1 MEVVIK
7 KRFRIW
13 PRKRRWQV
21 TISIAL
27 AILFVAIVTVGYLF
41 WLLNKSV
48 PQTEG
53 TIEVSGLIEEV
64 NVYRDEAGTPHI
76 EAKNQHDLFFAQG
89 YVTAQDRIF
98 QMDLSRRQASGML
111 SEVVGKQALDR
122 DKFFRTLGLRR
133 AAEKSLDLYSD
144 EARKAL
150 ESYAEGVNQYIKQA
164 KAANTLPIEFTI
176 MGYEPEEWS
185 DLDSITIGKY
195 MAFDLGGHWEGQAF
209 RHHLIQNFPE
219 DKALE
224 LFPSY
229 PEDGLAIIQA
239 VKDSTIDIG
248 KSFAGAVIPHEFN
261 GSNNWVVSGER
272 SESGFPLL
280 ADDPHL
286 GLATPAIW
294 YETHLQSPEINVSG
308 VIFAGI
314 PGIILGRNETISW
327 GVTNVGPDVQ
337 DLYIEKRNP
346 DNKHEFLY
354 NDKWE
359 PAEIIAEK
367 IFIKDEE
374 PLDHE
379 VVVTRH
385 GPIMSEF
392 AHYEDANTA
401 LAMKWTALEPSTELE
416 AVLKFSKATNW
427 EEFKEALTY
436 FHTPAQNFVFAS
448 TDGTIAYRANGLIP
462 IRKKGDSLLPVP
474 GWTDEY
480 EWEGYIPWEELP
492 TVVNPAEG
500 YIATANYKIAGEEYP
515 YHISNIWA
523 QPYRQQRIQDVLESK
538 EKLNV
543 EDMMQLQFDHYN
555 LQAEEFVPILLKNTD
570 VSNLR
575 EIDREALETF
585 EDWDFTD
592 STDLA
597 APLLFHF
604 WMEEIA
610 NVLFHDE
617 ISEDVLKLFA
627 GKGNVVD
634 QLIREA
640 HQGKEGIWITEN
652 GGLQKV
658 LQESLTNAVNRA
670 SNFQGEN
677 PAEWKWGEVHAAEF
691 SHPLSTVN
699 PLHLLFNRKGSIPMR
714 GSRVTVGAA
723 GWNSE
728 TGKVNHGA
736 AWRTIVDMKNPL
748 ESYNVVGPG
757 QSGHVM
763 SPWYH
768 DQMDDWTQ
776 GRYHQTLMSDE
787 YREEAKSLVLQPK

>member
-7 KRFRIW
+7 KKFRIW
-13 PRKRRWQV
+13 PKKRRWQV
-21 TISIAL
+21 TISVALTILLL
-27 AILFVAIVTVGYLF
+27 AIVAVGYLS

-53 TIEVSGLIEEV
+53 TIEVNGLIEV
-64 NVYRDEAGTPHI
+64 VSVYRDEAGIPHI
-76 EAKNQHDLFFAQG
+76 EAENQHDLFFAQG

-133 AAEKSLDLYSD
+133 AAEKSLDYYSE

-150 ESYAEGVNQYIKQA
+150 ASYAEGVNQYIKQA

-176 MGYEPEEWS
+176 MGYEPEEWT

-229 PEDGLAIIQA
+229 PEDGPSIIQA

-248 KSFAGAVIPHEFN
+248 ESFAGAVIPHEFN
-261 GSNNWVVSGER
+261 GSNNWVVSGEKT
-272 SESGFPLL
+272 ESGFPLL

-286 GLATPAIW
+286 GLATPSIW

-359 PAEIIAEK
+359 PAEIIEEK

-374 PLDHE
+374 AQDYE

-392 AHYEDANTA
+392 AHYEDTNTA

-427 EEFKEALTY
+427 EEFKEALTF

-474 GWTDEY
+474 GWTDEF
-480 EWEGYIPWEELP
+480 EWEGYIPWDELP
-492 TVVNPAEG
+492 TVVNPTEG
-500 YIATANYKIAGEEYP
+500 YIATANYKVMGEEYP

-543 EDMMQLQFDHYN
+543 DDMMQLQFDHYN

-570 VSNLR
+570 IFNLR

-585 EDWDFTD
+585 ENWDFTD

-610 NVLFHDE
+610 NLLFNND
-617 ISEDVLKLFA
+617 ISEDVLKLFE

-640 HQGKEGIWITEN
+640 HQGKEGIWITEK
-652 GGLQKV
+652 GGLQNV
-658 LQESLTNAVNRA
+658 LQESLTNAVDRA
-670 SNFQGEN
+670 SNFQGEK
-677 PAEWKWGEVHAAEF
+677 PANWKWGEVHAAEF
-691 SHPLSTVN
+691 SHPLSAVN
-699 PLHLLFNRKGSIPMR
+699 PLHLLFNRKGALPMR

-736 AWRTIVDMKNPL
+736 AWRTVVDMKNPL

-768 DQMDDWTQ
+768 DQMDDWTE
-776 GRYHQTLMSDE
+776 GRYHQTFMGDE
-787 YREEAKSLVLQPK
+787 YREEAKTLVLQPK

>member
-7 KRFRIW
+7 KKFRIW
-13 PRKRRWQV
+13 PKKRRWQV
-21 TISIAL
+21 TISVALIILLL
-27 AILFVAIVTVGYLF
+27 AIVAVGYLS

-53 TIEVSGLIEEV
+53 TIEVNGLIEV
-64 NVYRDEAGTPHI
+64 VSVYRDEAGIPHI
-76 EAKNQHDLFFAQG
+76 EAENQHDLFFAQG

-133 AAEKSLDLYSD
+133 AAEKSLDYYSE

-150 ESYAEGVNQYIKQA
+150 ASYAEGVNQYIKQA

-176 MGYEPEEWS
+176 MGYEPEEWT

-229 PEDGLAIIQA
+229 PEDDPSIIQA

-248 KSFAGAVIPHEFN
+248 ESFAGAVIPHEFN
-261 GSNNWVVSGER
+261 GSNNWVVSGEKT
-272 SESGFPLL
+272 ESGFPLL

-286 GLATPAIW
+286 GLATPSIW

-359 PAEIIAEK
+359 PAEIIEEK

-374 PLDHE
+374 AQDYE

-392 AHYEDANTA
+392 AHYEDTNTA

-427 EEFKEALTY
+427 EEFKEALTF

-480 EWEGYIPWEELP
+480 EWEGYIPWDELP
-492 TVVNPAEG
+492 TVVNPTEG
-500 YIATANYKIAGEEYP
+500 YIATANYKVMGEEYP

-543 EDMMQLQFDHYN
+543 DDMMQLQFDHYN

-570 VSNLR
+570 ISNLR

-585 EDWDFTD
+585 ENWDFTD

-610 NVLFHDE
+610 NLLFNND
-617 ISEDVLKLFA
+617 ISEDVLKLFE

-640 HQGKEGIWITEN
+640 HQGKEGIWITEK
-652 GGLQKV
+652 GGLQNV
-658 LQESLTNAVNRA
+658 LQESLTNAVDRA
-670 SNFQGEN
+670 SNFQGEK
-677 PAEWKWGEVHAAEF
+677 PANWKWGEVHAAEF
-691 SHPLSTVN
+691 SHPLSAVN
-699 PLHLLFNRKGSIPMR
+699 PLHLLFNRKGALPMR

-736 AWRTIVDMKNPL
+736 AWRTVVDMKNPL

-768 DQMDDWTQ
+768 DQMDDWTE
-776 GRYHQTLMSDE
+776 GRYHQTFMGDE
-787 YREEAKSLVLQPK
+787 YREEAKTLVLQPK

>member
-7 KRFRIW
+7 KKFRIW
-13 PRKRRWQV
+13 PKKRRWQI
-21 TISIAL
+21 TISVALTILLL
-27 AILFVAIVTVGYLF
+27 AIVAVGYLS

-53 TIEVSGLIEEV
+53 TIEVNGLVEV
-64 NVYRDEAGTPHI
+64 VSVYRDEAGIPHI
-76 EAKNQHDLFFAQG
+76 EAENQHDLFFAQG

-133 AAEKSLDLYSD
+133 AAEKSLDYYSE

-150 ESYAEGVNQYIKQA
+150 ASYAEGVNQYIKQA

-176 MGYEPEEWS
+176 MGYEPEEWT

-229 PEDGLAIIQA
+229 PEDGPSIIQA

-248 KSFAGAVIPHEFN
+248 ESFAGAVIPHEFN
-261 GSNNWVVSGER
+261 GSNNWVVSGEKT
-272 SESGFPLL
+272 ESGFPLL

-286 GLATPAIW
+286 GLATPSIW
-294 YETHLQSPEINVSG
+294 YETHLQSPELNVSG

-359 PAEIIAEK
+359 PAEIIEEK

-374 PLDHE
+374 AQDYE

-392 AHYEDANTA
+392 AHYEDTNTA

-427 EEFKEALTY
+427 EEFKEALTF

-480 EWEGYIPWEELP
+480 EWEGYIPWDELP
-492 TVVNPAEG
+492 TVVNPTEG
-500 YIATANYKIAGEEYP
+500 YIATANYKVVGEEYP

-543 EDMMQLQFDHYN
+543 DDMMQLQFDHYN

-570 VSNLR
+570 ISNLR

-585 EDWDFTD
+585 ENWDFTD

-610 NVLFHDE
+610 NLLFNND
-617 ISEDVLKLFA
+617 ISEDVLKLFE

-640 HQGKEGIWITEN
+640 HQGKDGIWITEK
-652 GGLQKV
+652 GGLQNV
-658 LQESLTNAVNRA
+658 LQESLTNAVDRA
-670 SNFQGEN
+670 SNFQGEK
-677 PAEWKWGEVHAAEF
+677 PANWKWGEVHAAEF
-691 SHPLSTVN
+691 SHPLSAVN
-699 PLHLLFNRKGSIPMR
+699 PLHLLFNRKGALPMR

-736 AWRTIVDMKNPL
+736 AWRTVVDMKNPL

-768 DQMDDWTQ
+768 DQMDDWTE
-776 GRYHQTLMSDE
+776 GRYHQTFMGDE
-787 YREEAKSLVLQPK
+787 YREEAKTLVLQPK

>member
-7 KRFRIW
+7 KKFRIW
-13 PRKRRWQV
+13 PKKRRWQV
-21 TISIAL
+21 TISVALTILLL
-27 AILFVAIVTVGYLF
+27 AIVAVGYLS

-53 TIEVSGLIEEV
+53 TIEVNGLIEV
-64 NVYRDEAGTPHI
+64 VSVYRDEAGIPHI
-76 EAKNQHDLFFAQG
+76 EAENQHDLFFAQG

-133 AAEKSLDLYSD
+133 AAEKSLDYYSE

-150 ESYAEGVNQYIKQA
+150 ASYAEGVNQYIKQA

-176 MGYEPEEWS
+176 MGYEPEEWT

-229 PEDGLAIIQA
+229 PEDGPSIIQA

-248 KSFAGAVIPHEFN
+248 ESFAGAVIPHEFN
-261 GSNNWVVSGER
+261 GSNNWVVSGEKT
-272 SESGFPLL
+272 ESGFPLL

-286 GLATPAIW
+286 GLATPSIW

-359 PAEIIAEK
+359 RAEIIEEK

-374 PLDHE
+374 AQDYE

-392 AHYEDANTA
+392 AHYEDTNTA

-427 EEFKEALTY
+427 EEFKEALTF

-480 EWEGYIPWEELP
+480 EWEGYIPWDELP
-492 TVVNPAEG
+492 TVVNPTEG
-500 YIATANYKIAGEEYP
+500 YIATANYKVMGEEYP

-543 EDMMQLQFDHYN
+543 DDMMQLQFDHYN

-570 VSNLR
+570 ISNLR

-585 EDWDFTD
+585 KNWDFTD

-610 NVLFHDE
+610 NLLFNND
-617 ISEDVLKLFA
+617 ISEDVLKLFE

-640 HQGKEGIWITEN
+640 HQGKEGIWITEK
-652 GGLQKV
+652 GGLQNV
-658 LQESLTNAVNRA
+658 LQESLTNAVDRA
-670 SNFQGEN
+670 SNFQGEK
-677 PAEWKWGEVHAAEF
+677 PANWKWGEVHAAEF
-691 SHPLSTVN
+691 SHPLSAVN
-699 PLHLLFNRKGSIPMR
+699 PLHLLFNRKGALPMR

-736 AWRTIVDMKNPL
+736 AWRTVVDMKNPL

-768 DQMDDWTQ
+768 DQMDDWTE
-776 GRYHQTLMSDE
+776 GRYHQTFMGDE
-787 YREEAKSLVLQPK
+787 YREEAKTLVLQPK